1 MDAIEKVKGFFSN
14 LQPWQWVGIGVV
26 SILGVYAYYKKSSS
40 TTQYTEPPLATL
52 NPGGLF
58 PAESTGDSSGSSSL
72 DSGAGSSAGSG
83 TISDPNSGITSAIQ
97 SQSDAFS
104 QAFNNVVNTFQTGIV
119 AQNKVIDQVNQNV
132 SKLQENLA
140 TGQIQPKATTA
151 QSSPVQTIIPT
162 GGGTPAASERSAS
175 VVAIQ
180 SSAGYGNNG
189 SGYNAAASQV
199 VQQAIQSSPAAYV
212 AEVAR
217 VEAVYNNRAAAG
229 MDTTAQ
235 TNYAKTIQA
244 SAPVNLGNNGIGH
257 DAAKS
262 ASFEASLKTNTSAYN
277 AEIARV
283 NEVIAN
289 RTAAGLDTTAQVNY
303 LNKIK

>member
-1 MDAIEKVKGFFSN
+1 MDTIEKVKGFFSK
-14 LQPWQWVGIGVV
+14 LQPWQWLGIGVV
-26 SILGVYAYYKKSSS
+26 SILGVYAYYKKANTS
-40 TTQYTEPPLATL
+40 TQYEEPALATL

-58 PAESTGDSSGSSSL
+58 AGQEESGDSSGSSSL
-72 DSGAGSSAGSG
+72 DAGAGSG
-83 TISDPNSGITSAIQ
+83 TISDPNAGITSAIQ
-97 SQSDAFS
+97 SQSDAFT
-104 QAFNNVVNTFQTGIV
+104 QAFNNVVGTFQNSIV
-119 AQNKVIDQVNQNV
+119 TQNKVIDQVNQNV
-132 SKLQENLA
+132 STLRESLN

-151 QSSPVQTIIPT
+151 ESAGVQTIIPS
-162 GGGTPAASERSAS
+162 GGGTPAAAERSAS
-175 VVAIQ
+175 VISIQ

-189 SGYNAAASQV
+189 AGYNAGASAV
-199 VQQAIQSSPAAYV
+199 VQQTISSSPSAYI

-217 VEAVYNNRAAAG
+217 VEAVYSNRAAAG

-244 SAPVNLGNNGIGH
+244 SAPVNLGNNGIGY

-262 ASFEASLKTNTSAYN
+262 ASFESSLKTNTSAYN
-277 AEIARV
+277 AEISRV

-289 RTAAGLDTTAQVNY
+289 RTAAGLDTTAQTNY